1 MKITRTKTRRHAAA
15 AAGLLGVGCLLFL
28 LPLAGCQSK
37 PTGLESKPPP
47 PGGPPANTSRPPG
60 EINTPATR

>member
-1 MKITRTKTRRHAAA
+1 MRAMGTNTRRRA
-15 AAGLLGVGCLLFL
+15 AAGLFGAGCLLVL